1 LGGRRQHGDPFV
13 IEKFQHGD
21 PFVMDAFDVALEW
34 KNRKYIHSVK
44 ENVTT
49 PQEKPTA

>member
-1 LGGRRQHGDPFV
+1 M
-13 IEKFQHGD
+13 EKFHHGD

-44 ENVTT
+44 ENITT
-49 PQEKPTA
+49 PQKKPTA